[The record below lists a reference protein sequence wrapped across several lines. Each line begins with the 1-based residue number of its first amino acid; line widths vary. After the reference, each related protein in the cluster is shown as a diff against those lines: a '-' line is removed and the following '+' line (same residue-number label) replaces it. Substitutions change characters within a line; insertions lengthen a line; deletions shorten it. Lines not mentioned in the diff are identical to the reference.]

1 MFKIIRPEV
10 ITPGWVIMPSS
21 NIMHNYEGIFKI
33 PSYNIC
39 PVQTLSESF
48 HSQTTDTNLF
58 VSFVDQIAY
67 KNQRLV

>member
-10 ITPGWVIMPSS
+10 ITPEWGIMPSS
-21 NIMHNYEGIFKI
+21 NIMHNYEGILKMAH
-33 PSYNIC
+33 IC

-48 HSQTTDTNLF
+48 HSQATDTNLF
-58 VSFVDQIAY
+58 DQIAY